1 MKIFVDTNVLLDI
14 FLNRLPYYESSA
26 FVWGV
31 AENQRA
37 DVYISAISYNNIFYM
52 IRKHAGKDAAQHAI
66 EVLNATFSLAPLDQ
80 ATIEKAIMAK
90 KPDFEDSIQF
100 YSALSIGAE
109 CIVTRNVKDFPQ
121 DVLPLLTPDAFYSLY
136 GETLYPELM

>member
-1 MKIFVDTNVLLDI
+1 MKFLVDTNVLLDV

-26 FVWGV
+26 FIWGV

-37 DVYISAISYNNIFYM
+37 DVFISAISYNNIFYM
-52 IRKHAGKDAAQHAI
+52 IWKHAGKDAAQRAI

-80 ATIEKAIMAK
+80 ATLGKAIMSRKA
-90 KPDFEDSIQF
+90 DFEDAIQF

-109 CIVTRNVKDFPQ
+109 CIVTRNAKDFPQ
-121 DVLPLLTPDAFYSLY
+121 DVLPLLTPDSFYSLY
-136 GETLYPELM
+136 VDTLYPEL